1 MDPNDYEYLRRV
13 ICSRIQE
20 LDGGLCSAG
29 LDQLVQS
36 RLRNEY
42 RSILAQTLKEMVESQ
57 LRKTLTNYNPQMD
70 QEKLTYCHSDHTQ
83 RNPDLYLNRQF
94 RPSVPFFYFYPN
106 RMFHHPPVYTIATQ
120 PGYYV
125 VQPFQ
130 QFQPNVLSNVL
141 TNVVTN
147 VETNVLSNVETNV
160 VSTVDT
166 STAESTRTNTNNFF
180 DTSDFREQ
188 DRKSQAANR
197 NAENETLESSV
208 QEENFELRSSINLE
222 EIPETTFI
230 TQTEKIESNGNA
242 ETSSSSDEVNVKT
255 ESSNPTDLQPTVQ
268 KPNETD
274 LQFTD
279 ATGVQLTD
287 TTGVKLTDATDAQ
300 ITDATDA
307 QITYPTDA
315 QITDTTGVQKTGSN
329 LFHFNNS
336 LVEFYETD
344 ATNVIS
350 ASTTTTTNE
359 STPSNVQEESSSKEI
374 LISSPENV
382 SQDTTETIP
391 DIDINESIHISNNT
405 NVEFYETPETTTTTV
420 VSGMNFAQE
429 TFWNVTNNTKVE
441 YYDPSAT
448 KLRKSRIL
456 LEMNSKANKLSVLIP
471 GFWTSSIVYFILFTF
486 C

>member
-1 MDPNDYEYLRRV
+1 
-13 ICSRIQE
+13 
-20 LDGGLCSAG
+20 
-29 LDQLVQS
+29 
-36 RLRNEY
+36 
-42 RSILAQTLKEMVESQ
+42 
-57 LRKTLTNYNPQMD
+57 
-70 QEKLTYCHSDHTQ
+70 
-83 RNPDLYLNRQF
+83 
-94 RPSVPFFYFYPN
+94 
-106 RMFHHPPVYTIATQ
+106 MFQHPPVYTIATQ

-141 TNVVTN
+141 SNIPSNVVSN
-147 VETNVLSNVETNV
+147 VVSNVE
-160 VSTVDT
+160 T

-180 DTSDFREQ
+180 DTSDVREQ

-230 TQTEKIESNGNA
+230 TQTERNKNA
-242 ETSSSSDEVNVKT
+242 KTSEGPSSSDEVNVKT
-255 ESSNPTDLQPTVQ
+255 ESSNATDLQPTVQ
-268 KPNETD
+268 KANKTD
-274 LQFTD
+274 LQLTD

-382 SQDTTETIP
+382 SQDTTETMH

-405 NVEFYETPETTTTTV
+405 NVEFYETPETTTTTATTF
-420 VSGMNFAQE
+420 VSGMNFARE

-456 LEMNSKANKLSVLIP
+456 LEMNSKANKLFVLIP
-471 GFWTSSIVYFILFTF
+471 GIWTSLIVYSIMFTF